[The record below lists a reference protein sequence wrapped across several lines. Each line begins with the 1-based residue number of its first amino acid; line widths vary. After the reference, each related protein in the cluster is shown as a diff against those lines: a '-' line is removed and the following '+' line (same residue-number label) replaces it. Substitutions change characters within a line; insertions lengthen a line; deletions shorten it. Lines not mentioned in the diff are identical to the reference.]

1 MISSSNNTSTANTTR
16 GQIRC
21 GKLNH
26 TPDLEGYI
34 VVNCCSTS
42 KDQLYKQL
50 SPMLLGPYEYEM
62 DATDYPLDEK
72 NKPSKKVVIHNL
84 ENFWQFSKVWEGE
97 EESFYN
103 EKTKTNELRP
113 NRLFFERR
121 AEGWNDKK
129 AHR

>member
-1 MISSSNNTSTANTTR
+1 MISNNSTTTITP

-26 TPDLEGYI
+26 TPDLENYL

-62 DATDYPLDEK
+62 DETDYALSAK
-72 NKPSKKVVIHNL
+72 HKLSKTVKIHNL

-97 EESFYN
+97 EETFYN
-103 EKTKTNELRP
+103 ESTKTNETRP
-113 NRLFFERR
+113 NNEFFDRR
-121 AEGWNDKK
+121 VTGWDDKK
-129 AHR
+129 PHR